1 MKKNTKKVLAGL
13 TLAASPL
20 SVNPAADEF
29 VLGEYTLSAAE
40 AHRAE
45 YTKLAN
51 VQGSF
56 RFTQDVLS
64 PSEDVFNLYGT
75 AVTGMCAKPA
85 FAFEAGE
92 EDVGRH
98 YINVSGSMKHDYSVT
113 VNDLR
118 AHTRTRV
125 AACSCATGKA
135 VTQVQISG
143 VPVSSILSLAELQE
157 GVNTLTVTASDGY
170 KVSMPLRYALD
181 REAMIVYQVNGDE
194 LAMNQR
200 TQFWVPGAV
209 AKYFARD
216 VVDIEVTCQ
225 AETPEII
232 EADAEQAAKVSIMND
247 AKDAVFNLG
256 ESIQFE
262 GYADDCRSAVAA
274 VEFSMD
280 GGETWTVCETPNAT
294 TDRWVYWYFTIAPE
308 AAGEY
313 ELTVRARTEDGTVSP
328 LASSMR
334 FAVTE
339 G

>member
-1 MKKNTKKVLAGL
+1 MKKNTKKALAGL
-13 TLAASPL
+13 TLAASAL
-20 SVNPAADEF
+20 SVNAAADEF

-45 YTKLAN
+45 YTKIAN

-64 PSEDVFNLYGT
+64 TSEDVFNLYGT

-143 VPVSSILSLAELQE
+143 IPVSSILSLAELQE
-157 GVNTLTVTASDGY
+157 GVNRMLKGRTSF
-170 KVSMPLRYALD
+170 
-181 REAMIVYQVNGDE
+181 IVAHRLSTIRACNKIMYIDHGEIAECGTHEE
-194 LAMNQR
+194 LL
-200 TQFWVPGAV
+200 
-209 AKYFARD
+209 ARKGLYWQL
-216 VVDIEVTCQ
+216 CQ
-225 AETPEII
+225 E
-232 EADAEQAAKVSIMND
+232 M
-247 AKDAVFNLG
+247 
-256 ESIQFE
+256 
-262 GYADDCRSAVAA
+262 
-274 VEFSMD
+274 
-280 GGETWTVCETPNAT
+280 
-294 TDRWVYWYFTIAPE
+294 
-308 AAGEY
+308 
-313 ELTVRARTEDGTVSP
+313 
-328 LASSMR
+328 
-334 FAVTE
+334 
-339 G
+339 